1 MKVTQQ
7 DDYYDEE
14 MDEQEASVEENIVIN
29 MQEIKKLQNLQIMQ
43 LKENNPVN
51 QYIEEITARKE

>member
-14 MDEQEASVEENIVIN
+14 MDEQEASVEENVVIN

-51 QYIEEITARKE
+51 